1 MYAQPSYQTSQI
13 TTYFATLPTDQT
25 PAPGYN
31 NKGRGYPDISFVGIL
46 YPVYVAGVLY
56 TFYGTSASCPL
67 AAAMS
72 K

>member
-1 MYAQPSYQTSQI
+1 
-13 TTYFATLPTDQT
+13 
-25 PAPGYN
+25 
-31 NKGRGYPDISFVGIL
+31 L

-72 K
+72 KW